1 MEQLYELTHDA
12 KILELERADEGR
24 VRLVLTLNKL
34 GQLVKLDFILDEDE
48 ASALAT
54 ALSK

>member
-1 MEQLYELTHDA
+1 MEQLYELAHDA
-12 KILELERADEGR
+12 KLLELERADEGR

-48 ASALAT
+48 AGALAT

>member
-1 MEQLYELTHDA
+1 VEQLYELTHDA

-34 GQLVKLDFILDEDE
+34 GQLVKLDFILDEYE

>member
-24 VRLVLTLNKL
+24 IRLVLTLNKL
-34 GQLVKLDFILDEDE
+34 GQLVKLDFILDEYE

>member
-12 KILELERADEGR
+12 KLLELERADEGR

>member
-1 MEQLYELTHDA
+1 VEQLYELTHDA
-12 KILELERADEGR
+12 KLLELERADEGR

>member
-12 KILELERADEGR
+12 KLLELERADEGR
-24 VRLVLTLNKL
+24 VQLVLTLNKL

>member
-1 MEQLYELTHDA
+1 MEQLYRLTHDA
-12 KILELERADEGR
+12 KLLELERADEGQ